1 MYKIRRIPESDLKVS
16 NCITSLEDDEYKDG
30 VFCSCDMSIIKFKNR
45 EPHEVV
51 LIKCPTCGKEIIY
64 G

>member
-1 MYKIRRIPESDLKVS
+1 MKIRRIPQSDLKVS
-16 NCITSLEDDEYKDG
+16 NCITFLNDEYKDG

-45 EPHEVV
+45 KPYETV